1 MKSLPRTEATPLVRT
16 DFSDQAAWQ
25 ALRTAVT
32 TPDDDDCLA
41 DVHIV
46 DDRAYSELT
55 TEQVISL
62 APAKSLLIVAD
73 KAALSTPEMPLLVVL
88 VTKKGHSELRVT
100 AAELASIENNISIAN
115 MDWEEFTEAADDDGV
130 FRGF

>member
-88 VTKKGHSELRVT
+88 VTKKGHSELRVI